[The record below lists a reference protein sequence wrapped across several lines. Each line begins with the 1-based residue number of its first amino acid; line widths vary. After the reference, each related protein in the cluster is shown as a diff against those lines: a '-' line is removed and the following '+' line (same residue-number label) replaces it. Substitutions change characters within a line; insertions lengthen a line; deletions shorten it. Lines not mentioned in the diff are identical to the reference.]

1 MFARTVEY
9 LANASEHLSAS
20 SDEAPPLVQDDDKNG
35 NSTTSTPIIDN
46 ANKRRVL
53 RHNCRTIKVVAKPGS
68 DDELLELLL
77 AYVLDNEKEACMVV
91 KDGNDN

>member
-1 MFARTVEY
+1 MKKQKKQLMFARTVEY

-35 NSTTSTPIIDN
+35 NSTTSTPTVDN

-53 RHNCRTIKVVAKPGS
+53 RSTSESFKKQLMQ
-68 DDELLELLL
+68 EEML
-77 AYVLDNEKEACMVV
+77 KQ
-91 KDGNDN
+91 